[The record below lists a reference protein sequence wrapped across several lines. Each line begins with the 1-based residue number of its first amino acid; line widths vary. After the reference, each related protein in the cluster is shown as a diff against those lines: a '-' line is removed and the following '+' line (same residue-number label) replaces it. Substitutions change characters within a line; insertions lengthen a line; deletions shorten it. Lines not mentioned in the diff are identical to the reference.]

1 MMNERVKE
9 FIEENFV
16 EDFVLNKKE
25 VISESELIELIND
38 ADNVIRTIVDN
49 ALVICR
55 AEAID
60 IVEYI

>member
-9 FIEENFV
+9 FLEENFV

-38 ADNVIRTIVDN
+38 ADNVIRTIVDD
-49 ALVICR
+49 ALVICSSNS
-55 AEAID
+55 ID
-60 IVEYI
+60 IVEYL

>member
-1 MMNERVKE
+1 MNKRVKE
-9 FIEENFV
+9 FIEENFIG
-16 EDFVLNKKE
+16 DFVLNKNE
-25 VISESELIELIND
+25 VISEIELIEMISR

-60 IVEYI
+60 IVEHL

>member
-9 FIEENFV
+9 FIEENFIG
-16 EDFVLNKKE
+16 DFVLNKEE
-25 VISESELIELIND
+25 VINEIELMELVAGAD
-38 ADNVIRTIVDN
+38 AVIRTIVDN

-60 IVEYI
+60 IVEHL